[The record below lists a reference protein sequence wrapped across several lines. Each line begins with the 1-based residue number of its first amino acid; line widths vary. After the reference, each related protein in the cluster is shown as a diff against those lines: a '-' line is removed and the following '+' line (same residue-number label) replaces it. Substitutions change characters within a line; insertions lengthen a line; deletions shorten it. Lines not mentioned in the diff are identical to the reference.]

1 MILLIAMGVGAAVS
15 ASGLIGFVGLTVPHI
30 VRLFWGPNHRHVLP
44 GSLLF
49 GAILLV
55 SADLVARTII
65 VPQELPIGLMTALL
79 GAPFF
84 LFLILKSKRGN
95 RIRNHLCLLRGNFH
109 SWRVAGKYLRISVFP
124 FTPANLWLFLA
135 GTVLARAHFS
145 TWLLENWSRH
155 LEALKSSASRLGDGA
170 SKIWHKGGQSCRK
183 QRP

>member
-1 MILLIAMGVGAAVS
+1 MLGNALNALLLGDWNARYLGIQVERVKWIMILLIAMGVGAAVS

-95 RIRNHLCLLRGNFH
+95 RI
-109 SWRVAGKYLRISVFP
+109 
-124 FTPANLWLFLA
+124 
-135 GTVLARAHFS
+135 
-145 TWLLENWSRH
+145 
-155 LEALKSSASRLGDGA
+155 
-170 SKIWHKGGQSCRK
+170 
-183 QRP
+183 